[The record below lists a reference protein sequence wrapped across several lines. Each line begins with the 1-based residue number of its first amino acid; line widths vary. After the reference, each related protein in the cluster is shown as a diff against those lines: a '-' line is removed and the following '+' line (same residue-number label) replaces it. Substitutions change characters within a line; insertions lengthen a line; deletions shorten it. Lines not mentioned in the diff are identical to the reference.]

1 MSEDTKP
8 EFSDEED
15 AILDRIIEQKA
26 ARHEQLVA
34 RTQHCLLYTSDAA
47 DE

>member
-15 AILDRIIEQKA
+15 AILDRILEQKT
-26 ARHEQLVA
+26 ARQEQLMA
-34 RTQHCLLYTSDAA
+34 RTQQEPKKMED
-47 DE
+47 